1 MSNLNPVIEKKIE
14 VIKSNLQQTWQE
26 ISDEQLKQALQAD
39 LEQLI
44 SQIQDRVDVF
54 RSRAELRVQQ
64 SKQKVLEEIGKLK
77 KS

>member
-26 ISDEQLKQALQAD
+26 ISDEELKVALQAD

-44 SQIQDRVDVF
+44 SQIQDRADVF

-64 SKQKVLEEIGKLK
+64 SKQKVLDEIGKLK

>member
-14 VIKSNLQQTWQE
+14 VIKTNLQQTWQE
-26 ISDEQLKQALQAD
+26 ISDEELKQALQAD

-54 RSRAELRVQQ
+54 RSRTELRVKQ
-64 SKQKVLEEIGKLK
+64 SKQKVLNELEKFK

>member
-14 VIKSNLQQTWQE
+14 VIKTNLQQTWQE

-54 RSRAELRVQQ
+54 RSRTELRVHQ
-64 SKQKVLEEIGKLK
+64 SKQKVLDEIGKLK

>member
-14 VIKSNLQQTWQE
+14 VIKSNLQQTWRE
-26 ISDEQLKQALQAD
+26 ISDEELKVALQAD

>member
-14 VIKSNLQQTWQE
+14 VIKSNLQQTWRE
-26 ISDEQLKQALQAD
+26 ISDEELKVALQAD

-64 SKQKVLEEIGKLK
+64 SKQKVLDEIGKLK

>member
-14 VIKSNLQQTWQE
+14 VIKTNLQQTWQE

-54 RSRAELRVQQ
+54 RSRTELRVQQ
-64 SKQKVLEEIGKLK
+64 SKQKVLDEIGKLK

>member
-26 ISDEQLKQALQAD
+26 ISDEELKVALQAD

>member
-26 ISDEQLKQALQAD
+26 ISDEELKVALQAD

-64 SKQKVLEEIGKLK
+64 SKQKVLDEIGKLK

>member
-26 ISDEQLKQALQAD
+26 ISDEDLKVALQAD

-64 SKQKVLEEIGKLK
+64 SKQKVLDEIGKLK